1 MDRKQGVPKSKGLPV
16 IGSADKAKSEE
27 FVRQIMQYL
36 DPIMN
41 NILQSIDGIE
51 RRLAV
56 VEEVKQVFP
65 AKVEVAVKHGPRE
78 RSPLEEDNINRGRSN
93 PAYIESLPDS
103 LGKGKEKK

>member
-1 MDRKQGVPKSKGLPV
+1 MDKKQGVPKGKKLPI
-16 IGSADKAKSEE
+16 IGGTEKEKSEE

-36 DPIMN
+36 DPIMQ

-65 AKVEVAVKHGPRE
+65 AKVEVVIKK
-78 RSPLEEDNINRGRSN
+78 EEIEGWRSN
-93 PAYIESLPDS
+93 LEKRLDKLERP
-103 LGKGKEKK
+103 GK

>member
-1 MDRKQGVPKSKGLPV
+1 MTTAKNPKVPQSKVPILGQSS
-16 IGSADKAKSEE
+16 GKAKSEE

-65 AKVEVAVKHGPRE
+65 AKVEVVINKQEGLGWRE
-78 RSPLEEDNINRGRSN
+78 DVDFRLDKLE
-93 PAYIESLPDS
+93 
-103 LGKGKEKK
+103 KEHK

>member
-1 MDRKQGVPKSKGLPV
+1 MTKQKPKVPQSKIPI
-16 IGSADKAKSEE
+16 IGGTEKAKSEE

-56 VEEVKQVFP
+56 VEEVKQLFP
-65 AKVEVAVKHGPRE
+65 AKIEVLVKHEHPPRGMSAQDIYDHRE
-78 RSPLEEDNINRGRSN
+78 AGETI
-93 PAYIESLPDS
+93 
-103 LGKGKEKK
+103 KEKK

>member
-1 MDRKQGVPKSKGLPV
+1 MTKQKPKVPPSKVPI
-16 IGSADKAKSEE
+16 IGQTADKAKSEE

-56 VEEVKQVFP
+56 VEEVKQLFP
-65 AKVEVAVKHGPRE
+65 QTVNVIIKK
-78 RSPLEEDNINRGRSN
+78 EE
-93 PAYIESLPDS
+93 
-103 LGKGKEKK
+103 K